1 MALVNLT
8 TNLKSLR
15 YGKDTVGGGN
25 SGQPFVRTTIPDD
38 LSDVGRTGGPDFLL
52 RGGTLLP
59 KIVFNDVKRISKLFY
74 PGRGREILTTNNPNQ
89 RTPDPLGVDA
99 SKNGRR
105 PVNLI
110 GTLFTAKQNILS
122 LTNVN
127 SQVGYVIAKKDAAIP
142 GNTGTAIG
150 NLIRS
155 IVPPLNQGIYTPL
168 STIGQ
173 AAGNA
178 IGLHLDKQ
186 GLGFNFKTT
195 KGSQDGNTL
204 LGLPTYLNTI
214 ATDGTEGNKSR
225 LFGLLNKINTRL
237 EGDESNDLYSYS
249 GGPGSTLGVG
259 KTEIVMVG
267 DQRTGI
273 NNPNTTREKPKVTWG
288 SATRFNTFSNPFD
301 ANNFSTPTSLFGPN
315 TPGNGS
321 PLSPVNQIG
330 SGGKTSYTIG
340 DINISPTVNDE
351 NLSNAITND
360 QFLRV
365 GASAAYLGNN
375 FILQNAN
382 TSIKD
387 AFLGNGK
394 VQTFSVY
401 EQNDDPFSLS
411 TKNNGEAFNSG
422 IGNRTPQL
430 QLSQEQISSKDPVS
444 KGGKIG
450 NFSKPFV
457 GPYVPASLDY
467 TEIGR
472 LNIEQR
478 VNLGDPGKKANRRSY
493 TIGRQELGENESV
506 ESNSGYKKALDQV
519 NALPI
524 YQSSAPTSDTIK
536 NDLVKFRIGV
546 IDNKDP
552 NLKTYIHFRAF
563 IDSMSDNFTADWQSQ
578 NYMGRGEKFYKYQGF
593 DRQISLSWTVAAQSK
608 QELIPMHQKLNYLAS
623 VCTPDYS
630 PEGYM
635 GGNLISLTIGGWC
648 YEQVGIMT
656 GLNLE
661 IPTESPWEI
670 ALPDDDNK
678 AFAQDGSSILSD
690 PSVKELP
697 MIIRITGFNFI
708 PIHNFVPKVQQN
720 FFPPK
725 NGAKLEGGGTFVG
738 EYGKEHYIGLTT
750 TGGKNNYSGGTGNL
764 NYIPSRVKA
773 KPVTTVIPEDR
784 KSSNFSNFEIPN
796 SFL

>member
-25 SGQPFVRTTIPDD
+25 SNQPYVKTSIPED

-59 KIVFNDVKRISKLFY
+59 KIVVNDVSRMTKMFFDFKSPRGPLF
-74 PGRGREILTTNNPNQ
+74 I
-89 RTPDPLGVDA
+89 
-99 SKNGRR
+99 
-105 PVNLI
+105 
-110 GTLFTAKQNILS
+110 AKQNLLS
-122 LTNVN
+122 LTNVS
-127 SQVGYVIAKKDAAIP
+127 SQVGYKEFKES
-142 GNTGTAIG
+142 NTPPPEGTAIG
-150 NLIRS
+150 NLLRS
-155 IVPPLNQGIYTPL
+155 LVPPLNQGIYLPL

-195 KGSQDGNTL
+195 IGSPDGNSL

-214 ATDGTEGNKSR
+214 HTNATDGPKSR
-225 LFGLLNKINTRL
+225 LFGLLDKVNTDTQ
-237 EGDESNDLYSYS
+237 GVNDLYSYS
-249 GGPGSTLGVG
+249 GGPGATLGVG
-259 KTEIVMVG
+259 KTNIKMVN

-288 SATRFNTFSNPFD
+288 SVTRFNTFANQFD
-301 ANNFSTPTSLFGPN
+301 VNNF
-315 TPGNGS
+315 GS
-321 PLSPVNQIG
+321 NPLSPANQIG

-351 NLSNAITND
+351 NLSNAIIND

-365 GASAAYLGNN
+365 GASAAYLGNS

-382 TSIKD
+382 TSIKN

-411 TKNNGEAFNSG
+411 TKNNGKAFNSG
-422 IGNRTPQL
+422 ILDRTPQL
-430 QLSQEQISSKDPVS
+430 QLSQEQISSKEP
-444 KGGKIG
+444 
-450 NFSKPFV
+450 FSKTGNQNNITNFTKDIAPNGNQFI
-457 GPYVPASLDY
+457 PNSLNYVND
-467 TEIGR
+467 
-472 LNIEQR
+472 NKIENR
-478 VNLGDPGKKANRRSY
+478 VNLGDPGKRANRISY
-493 TIGRQELGENESV
+493 TIGRQEEGQDLTVSQ
-506 ESNSGYKKALDQV
+506 NSGYKQALDKI

-524 YQSSAPTSDTIK
+524 YQSSSPTTDTIK

-546 IDNKDP
+546 ISNSNP

-563 IDSMSDNFTADWQSQ
+563 IDSMSDNFTAEWQDQ
-578 NYMGRGEKFYKYQGF
+578 AYMGRGEKFYKYQGF

-623 VCTPDYS
+623 VCAPDYS

-648 YEQVGIMT
+648 YEQVGIMK

-670 ALPDDDNK
+670 ALPDEGNK
-678 AFAQDGSSILSD
+678 AFAQDGSTILSD
-690 PSVKELP
+690 ASVKELP
-697 MIIRITGFNFI
+697 MIIKVTGFTFI
-708 PIHNFVPKVQQN
+708 PIHDFVPGVQKN
-720 FFPPK
+720 FFPLK
-725 NGAKLEGGGTFVG
+725 NGSELKGGGTFVG
-738 EYGKEHYIGLTT
+738 EYGQEQYIGLAT
-750 TGGKNNYSGGTGNL
+750 TGGKNNYSGGKGNI
-764 NYIPSRVKA
+764 NYVPSRVDA
-773 KPVTTVIPEDR
+773 VPTSTL
-784 KSSNFSNFEIPN
+784 KSDGIDFN
-796 SFL
+796 SFSSFETPNLLI

>member
-15 YGKDTVGGGN
+15 YGKDTIGGGN
-25 SGQPFVRTTIPDD
+25 SNQPYVKTSIPED

-59 KIVFNDVKRISKLFY
+59 KIIGNDVSRMTKMFFDFKSPRGPLF
-74 PGRGREILTTNNPNQ
+74 I
-89 RTPDPLGVDA
+89 
-99 SKNGRR
+99 
-105 PVNLI
+105 
-110 GTLFTAKQNILS
+110 AKQNLLS
-122 LTNVN
+122 LTNVS
-127 SQVGYVIAKKDAAIP
+127 SQVGYKEFKELDTP
-142 GNTGTAIG
+142 PPEGTSIG
-150 NLIRS
+150 NLLRS
-155 IVPPLNQGIYTPL
+155 LVPPLNQGIYLPL

-195 KGSQDGNTL
+195 VGSPDGNSL

-214 ATDGTEGNKSR
+214 HTNATDGPKSR
-225 LFGLLNKINTRL
+225 LFGLLDKVNTDTQ
-237 EGDESNDLYSYS
+237 GVNNLYSYS
-249 GGPGSTLGVG
+249 GGPGAILGVG
-259 KTEIVMVG
+259 KTNIVMVG

-288 SATRFNTFSNPFD
+288 SATRFSSFANPFD
-301 ANNFSTPTSLFGPN
+301 TNNFGS
-315 TPGNGS
+315 S
-321 PLSPVNQIG
+321 PLSRANQIG

-365 GASAAYLGNN
+365 GASAAYLGNS

-382 TSIKD
+382 TSIKS

-411 TKNNGEAFNSG
+411 TKNNGKAFNSG
-422 IGNRTPQL
+422 ILDRTPQL
-430 QLSQEQISSKDPVS
+430 QLSQEQISSKEP
-444 KGGKIG
+444 
-450 NFSKPFV
+450 FSKTGNQNNITNFTKDIAPNGNQFI
-457 GPYVPASLDY
+457 PNSLNYVND
-467 TEIGR
+467 
-472 LNIEQR
+472 NKIENR
-478 VNLGDPGKKANRRSY
+478 VNLGDPGKRANRISY
-493 TIGRQELGENESV
+493 TIGRQEEGQDLTVSQNT
-506 ESNSGYKKALDQV
+506 GYKQALDKI

-524 YQSSAPTSDTIK
+524 YQSSSPTTDNIK

-546 IDNKDP
+546 ISNKNPDI
-552 NLKTYIHFRAF
+552 KTYIHFRAF
-563 IDSMSDNFTADWQSQ
+563 IDNMSDNFTADWQDQ
-578 NYMGRGEKFYKYQGF
+578 KYMGRGEKFYKYQGF

-623 VCTPDYS
+623 VCAPDYS

-648 YEQVGIMT
+648 YEQVGIMK

-670 ALPDDDNK
+670 ALPDEGNK
-678 AFAQDGSSILSD
+678 AFAQDGSTILSD

-697 MIIRITGFNFI
+697 MIIRVTGFTFI
-708 PIHNFVPKVQQN
+708 PIHNFIPKVQNN
-720 FFPPK
+720 FFPLK
-725 NGAKLEGGGTFVG
+725 SGAKLEGGGTIVG
-738 EYGKEHYIGLTT
+738 EYGQEQYIGLAT
-750 TGGKNNYSGGTGNL
+750 TGGKNNYSGGKGNI
-764 NYIPSRVKA
+764 NYVPSRVDVVPASTPKSEG
-773 KPVTTVIPEDR
+773 PVFN
-784 KSSNFSNFEIPN
+784 SFSNFETPN
-796 SFL
+796 LLI

>member
-15 YGKDTVGGGN
+15 YGKDTIGGGN
-25 SGQPFVRTTIPDD
+25 SNQPYVKTSIPED

-59 KIVFNDVKRISKLFY
+59 KIVVNDVSRMTKMFFDFKSPRGPLF
-74 PGRGREILTTNNPNQ
+74 I
-89 RTPDPLGVDA
+89 
-99 SKNGRR
+99 
-105 PVNLI
+105 
-110 GTLFTAKQNILS
+110 AKQNLLS
-122 LTNVN
+122 LTNVS
-127 SQVGYVIAKKDAAIP
+127 SQVGYVVAKEDAVVTP
-142 GNTGTAIG
+142 LGEGTAIG
-150 NLIRS
+150 NLLRS
-155 IVPPLNQGIYTPL
+155 LVPPLNQGIYTPL

-195 KGSQDGNTL
+195 VGSPDGNSL

-214 ATDGTEGNKSR
+214 HTNATDGPKSR
-225 LFGLLNKINTRL
+225 LFGLLDKVNTDTQ
-237 EGDESNDLYSYS
+237 GVNNLYSYS
-249 GGPGSTLGVG
+249 GGPGAILGVG
-259 KTEIVMVG
+259 KTNIVMVG

-273 NNPNTTREKPKVTWG
+273 NNPNTTREIPKVTWG
-288 SATRFNTFSNPFD
+288 SATRFSSFANPFD
-301 ANNFSTPTSLFGPN
+301 TNNIGS
-315 TPGNGS
+315 S
-321 PLSPVNQIG
+321 PLSRANQIG

-340 DINISPTVNDE
+340 DINISPTVNDN

-365 GASAAYLGNN
+365 GASAAYLGNS

-382 TSIKD
+382 TSIKS

-411 TKNNGEAFNSG
+411 TKNNGKAFNSG
-422 IGNRTPQL
+422 ILDRTPQL
-430 QLSQEQISSKDPVS
+430 QLSQEQISSKEP
-444 KGGKIG
+444 
-450 NFSKPFV
+450 FSKTGNQNNITNFTKDIAPNGNQFI
-457 GPYVPASLDY
+457 PNSLNYV
-467 TEIGR
+467 
-472 LNIEQR
+472 NNNKIENR
-478 VNLGDPGKKANRRSY
+478 VNLGDPGKRANRISY
-493 TIGRQELGENESV
+493 TIGRQEEGQDLTVSQ
-506 ESNSGYKKALDQV
+506 NSGYKQALDKV

-524 YQSSAPTSDTIK
+524 YQSSSPTTDNIK

-546 IDNKDP
+546 IKNGNP
-552 NLKTYIHFRAF
+552 NIKTYIHFRAF
-563 IDSMSDNFTADWQSQ
+563 IDSMSDNFTDEWQDQ
-578 NYMGRGEKFYKYQGF
+578 AYMGRGEKFYKYQGF

-623 VCTPDYS
+623 VCAPDYS

-648 YEQVGIMT
+648 FEQVGIMK

-670 ALPDDDNK
+670 ALPDEGNK
-678 AFAQDGSSILSD
+678 AFAQDGSTILSD
-690 PSVKELP
+690 ASVKELP
-697 MIIRITGFNFI
+697 MIIRVTGFNFI

-720 FFPPK
+720 FFPDK
-725 NGAKLEGGGTFVG
+725 NGALLKGGGTFVG
-738 EYGKEHYIGLTT
+738 EYGKEQYIGLAT
-750 TGGKNNYSGGTGNL
+750 TGNKNNYSGGKGNI
-764 NYIPSRVKA
+764 NYVPSRVNPA
-773 KPVTTVIPEDR
+773 PTSVL
-784 KSSNFSNFEIPN
+784 KSEGIDFN
-796 SFL
+796 SFSSFETPNLLI

>member
-15 YGKDTVGGGN
+15 YGKDTIGGGN
-25 SGQPFVRTTIPDD
+25 SNQPYVKTSIPED

-59 KIVFNDVKRISKLFY
+59 KIIGNDVSRMTKMFFDFKSPRGPLF
-74 PGRGREILTTNNPNQ
+74 I
-89 RTPDPLGVDA
+89 
-99 SKNGRR
+99 
-105 PVNLI
+105 
-110 GTLFTAKQNILS
+110 AKQNLLS
-122 LTNVN
+122 LTNVS
-127 SQVGYVIAKKDAAIP
+127 SQVGYVVAKDNAIVIP
-142 GNTGTAIG
+142 GGEGTAIG
-150 NLIRS
+150 NLLRS
-155 IVPPLNQGIYTPL
+155 LVPPLNQGIYLPL

-195 KGSQDGNTL
+195 VGSPDGNSL

-214 ATDGTEGNKSR
+214 HTNATDGPKSR
-225 LFGLLNKINTRL
+225 LFGLLDKVNTDTQ
-237 EGDESNDLYSYS
+237 GVNNLYSYS
-249 GGPGSTLGVG
+249 GGPGAILGVG
-259 KTEIVMVG
+259 KTNIVMVG

-288 SATRFNTFSNPFD
+288 SATRFSSFANPFD
-301 ANNFSTPTSLFGPN
+301 TNNFGS
-315 TPGNGS
+315 S
-321 PLSPVNQIG
+321 PLSRANQIG

-365 GASAAYLGNN
+365 GASAAYLGNS

-382 TSIKD
+382 TSIKS

-411 TKNNGEAFNSG
+411 TKNNGKAFNSG
-422 IGNRTPQL
+422 ILDRTPQL
-430 QLSQEQISSKDPVS
+430 QLSQEQISSKEP
-444 KGGKIG
+444 
-450 NFSKPFV
+450 FSKTGNQNNITNFTKDIAPNGNQFI
-457 GPYVPASLDY
+457 PNSLNYVND
-467 TEIGR
+467 
-472 LNIEQR
+472 NKIENR
-478 VNLGDPGKKANRRSY
+478 VNLGDPGKRANRISY
-493 TIGRQELGENESV
+493 TIGRQEEGQDLTVSQ
-506 ESNSGYKKALDQV
+506 NSGYKQALDKI

-524 YQSSAPTSDTIK
+524 YQSSSPTTDNIK

-546 IDNKDP
+546 IKNGDP
-552 NLKTYIHFRAF
+552 NIKTYIHFRAF
-563 IDSMSDNFTADWQSQ
+563 IDGMSDNFTADWQDQ
-578 NYMGRGEKFYKYQGF
+578 KYMGRGEKFYKYQGF

-623 VCTPDYS
+623 VCAPDYS

-670 ALPDDDNK
+670 ALPDEGNK
-678 AFAQDGSSILSD
+678 AFAQDGSTILSD

-697 MIIRITGFNFI
+697 MIIRVTGFNFI
-708 PIHNFVPKVQQN
+708 PIHDFVPRVQKN

-725 NGAKLEGGGTFVG
+725 NGAKLKGGGTFVG
-738 EYGKEHYIGLTT
+738 EYGKEQYIGLAT
-750 TGGKNNYSGGTGNL
+750 TGGKNNYSSGKGNI
-764 NYIPSRVKA
+764 NYVPSRVDVVPTSVLKSEG
-773 KPVTTVIPEDR
+773 PVFN
-784 KSSNFSNFEIPN
+784 SFSNFETPN
-796 SFL
+796 LLI

>member
-1 MALVNLT
+1 MGLVNLT

-15 YGKDTVGGGN
+15 YGKDTIGGGN
-25 SGQPFVRTTIPDD
+25 SNQPYVKTSIPED

-59 KIVFNDVKRISKLFY
+59 KIIGNDVSRMTKMFFDFKSPRGPLF
-74 PGRGREILTTNNPNQ
+74 I
-89 RTPDPLGVDA
+89 
-99 SKNGRR
+99 
-105 PVNLI
+105 
-110 GTLFTAKQNILS
+110 AKQNLLS
-122 LTNVN
+122 LTNVS
-127 SQVGYVIAKKDAAIP
+127 SQVGYKEFKES
-142 GNTGTAIG
+142 NTPPPEGTSIG
-150 NLIRS
+150 NLLRS
-155 IVPPLNQGIYTPL
+155 LVPPLNQGIYLPL

-195 KGSQDGNTL
+195 VGSPDGNSL

-214 ATDGTEGNKSR
+214 HTNATDGPKSR
-225 LFGLLNKINTRL
+225 LFGLLDKVNTDTQ
-237 EGDESNDLYSYS
+237 GVNNLYSYS
-249 GGPGSTLGVG
+249 GGPGAILGVG
-259 KTEIVMVG
+259 KTNIVMVG

-288 SATRFNTFSNPFD
+288 SATRFSSFANPFD
-301 ANNFSTPTSLFGPN
+301 TNNFGS
-315 TPGNGS
+315 S
-321 PLSPVNQIG
+321 PLSRANQIG

-365 GASAAYLGNN
+365 GASAAYLGNS

-382 TSIKD
+382 TSIKS

-411 TKNNGEAFNSG
+411 TKNNGKAFNSG
-422 IGNRTPQL
+422 ILDRTPQL
-430 QLSQEQISSKDPVS
+430 QLSQEQISSKEP
-444 KGGKIG
+444 
-450 NFSKPFV
+450 FSKTGNQNNITNFTKDIAPNGNQFI
-457 GPYVPASLDY
+457 PNSLNYVND
-467 TEIGR
+467 
-472 LNIEQR
+472 NKIENR
-478 VNLGDPGKKANRRSY
+478 VNLGDPGKRANRISY
-493 TIGRQELGENESV
+493 TIGRQEEGQDLTVSQ
-506 ESNSGYKKALDQV
+506 NSGYKQALDKI

-524 YQSSAPTSDTIK
+524 YQSSSPTTDTIK

-546 IDNKDP
+546 IKNGDP
-552 NLKTYIHFRAF
+552 NIKTYIHFRAF
-563 IDSMSDNFTADWQSQ
+563 IDNMSDNFTADWQDQ
-578 NYMGRGEKFYKYQGF
+578 KYMGRGEKFYKYQGF

-623 VCTPDYS
+623 VCAPDYS

-648 YEQVGIMT
+648 YEQVGIMK

-670 ALPDDDNK
+670 ALPDEGNK
-678 AFAQDGSSILSD
+678 AFAQDGSTILSD

-697 MIIRITGFNFI
+697 MIIRVTGFTFI
-708 PIHNFVPKVQQN
+708 PIHNFIPKVQNN
-720 FFPPK
+720 FFPLK
-725 NGAKLEGGGTFVG
+725 SGAKLEGGGTFVG
-738 EYGKEHYIGLTT
+738 EYGQEQYIGLAT
-750 TGGKNNYSGGTGNL
+750 TGGKNNYSGGKGNI
-764 NYIPSRVKA
+764 NYVPSRVDVVPASTPKSEG
-773 KPVTTVIPEDR
+773 PVFN
-784 KSSNFSNFEIPN
+784 SFSNFETPN
-796 SFL
+796 LLI

>member
-1 MALVNLT
+1 MGLVNLT

-15 YGKDTVGGGN
+15 YGKDTIGGGN
-25 SGQPFVRTTIPDD
+25 SNQPYVKTSIPED

-59 KIVFNDVKRISKLFY
+59 KIIGNDVSRMTKMFFDFKSPRGPLF
-74 PGRGREILTTNNPNQ
+74 I
-89 RTPDPLGVDA
+89 
-99 SKNGRR
+99 
-105 PVNLI
+105 
-110 GTLFTAKQNILS
+110 AKQNLLS
-122 LTNVN
+122 LTNVS
-127 SQVGYVIAKKDAAIP
+127 SQVGYVVAKEDAVVIP
-142 GNTGTAIG
+142 GGEGTAIG
-150 NLIRS
+150 NLLRS
-155 IVPPLNQGIYTPL
+155 LVPPLNQGIYTPL

-195 KGSQDGNTL
+195 VGSPDGNSL

-214 ATDGTEGNKSR
+214 HTNATDGPKSR
-225 LFGLLNKINTRL
+225 LFGLLDKVNTDTQ
-237 EGDESNDLYSYS
+237 GVNNLYSYS
-249 GGPGSTLGVG
+249 GGPGAILGVG
-259 KTEIVMVG
+259 KTNIVMVG

-288 SATRFNTFSNPFD
+288 SATRFSSFANPFD
-301 ANNFSTPTSLFGPN
+301 TNNFGS
-315 TPGNGS
+315 S
-321 PLSPVNQIG
+321 PLSRANQIG

-365 GASAAYLGNN
+365 GASAAYLGNS

-382 TSIKD
+382 TSIKN

-411 TKNNGEAFNSG
+411 TKNNGKAFNSG
-422 IGNRTPQL
+422 ILDRTPQL
-430 QLSQEQISSKDPVS
+430 QLSQEQISSKEP
-444 KGGKIG
+444 
-450 NFSKPFV
+450 FSKTGNQNNITNFTKDIAPNGNQFI
-457 GPYVPASLDY
+457 PNSLNYVND
-467 TEIGR
+467 
-472 LNIEQR
+472 NKIENR
-478 VNLGDPGKKANRRSY
+478 VNLGDPGKRANRISY
-493 TIGRQELGENESV
+493 TIGRQEEGQDLTVSQ
-506 ESNSGYKKALDQV
+506 NSGYKQALDKI

-524 YQSSAPTSDTIK
+524 YQSSSPTTDTIK

-546 IDNKDP
+546 ISNKNPDI
-552 NLKTYIHFRAF
+552 KTYIHFRAF
-563 IDSMSDNFTADWQSQ
+563 IDSMSDNFTAEWQDQ
-578 NYMGRGEKFYKYQGF
+578 AYMGRGEKFYKYQGF

-623 VCTPDYS
+623 VCAPDYS

-648 YEQVGIMT
+648 YEQVGIMK

-670 ALPDDDNK
+670 ALPDEGNK

-697 MIIRITGFNFI
+697 MIIRVTGFNFI
-708 PIHNFVPKVQQN
+708 PIHNFVPRVQKNN
-720 FFPPK
+720 FPLK
-725 NGAKLEGGGTFVG
+725 NGAKLKGGGTFVG
-738 EYGKEHYIGLTT
+738 EYGPEQYIGLAT
-750 TGGKNNYSGGTGNL
+750 TGGKNNYSDGKGNI
-764 NYIPSRVKA
+764 NYVPSRVDVVPTSVLKSEG
-773 KPVTTVIPEDR
+773 PVFN
-784 KSSNFSNFEIPN
+784 SFSNFETPN
-796 SFL
+796 LLI

>member
-15 YGKDTVGGGN
+15 YGKDTIGGGN
-25 SGQPFVRTTIPDD
+25 SNQPYVKTSIPED

-59 KIVFNDVKRISKLFY
+59 KIIGNDVSRMTKMFFDFKSPRGPLF
-74 PGRGREILTTNNPNQ
+74 I
-89 RTPDPLGVDA
+89 
-99 SKNGRR
+99 
-105 PVNLI
+105 
-110 GTLFTAKQNILS
+110 AKQNLLS
-122 LTNVN
+122 LTNVS
-127 SQVGYVIAKKDAAIP
+127 SQVGYKEFKESDTP
-142 GNTGTAIG
+142 PPEGTSIG
-150 NLIRS
+150 NLLRS
-155 IVPPLNQGIYTPL
+155 LVPPLNQGIYLPL

-195 KGSQDGNTL
+195 VGSPDGNSL

-214 ATDGTEGNKSR
+214 HTNATDGPKSR
-225 LFGLLNKINTRL
+225 LFGLLDKVNTDTQ
-237 EGDESNDLYSYS
+237 GVNNLYSYS
-249 GGPGSTLGVG
+249 GGPGAILGVG
-259 KTEIVMVG
+259 KTNIVMVG

-288 SATRFNTFSNPFD
+288 SATRFSSFANPFD
-301 ANNFSTPTSLFGPN
+301 TNNFGS
-315 TPGNGS
+315 S
-321 PLSPVNQIG
+321 PLSRANQIG

-365 GASAAYLGNN
+365 GASAAYLGNS

-382 TSIKD
+382 TSIKS

-411 TKNNGEAFNSG
+411 TKNNGKAFNSG
-422 IGNRTPQL
+422 ILDRTPQL
-430 QLSQEQISSKDPVS
+430 QLSQEQISSKEP
-444 KGGKIG
+444 
-450 NFSKPFV
+450 FSKTGNQNNITNFTKDIAPNGNQFI
-457 GPYVPASLDY
+457 PNSLNYVND
-467 TEIGR
+467 
-472 LNIEQR
+472 NKIENR
-478 VNLGDPGKKANRRSY
+478 VNLGDPGKRANRISY
-493 TIGRQELGENESV
+493 TIGRQEEGQDLTVSQ
-506 ESNSGYKKALDQV
+506 NSGYKQALDKI

-524 YQSSAPTSDTIK
+524 YQSSSPTTDTIK

-546 IDNKDP
+546 ISNKNPDI
-552 NLKTYIHFRAF
+552 KTYIHFRAF
-563 IDSMSDNFTADWQSQ
+563 IDNMSDNFTADWQDQ
-578 NYMGRGEKFYKYQGF
+578 KYMGRGEKFYKYQGF

-623 VCTPDYS
+623 VCAPDYS

-648 YEQVGIMT
+648 YEQVGIMK

-670 ALPDDDNK
+670 ALPDEGNK
-678 AFAQDGSSILSD
+678 AFAQDGSTILSD

-697 MIIRITGFNFI
+697 MIIRVTGFTFI
-708 PIHNFVPKVQQN
+708 PIHNFIPKVQNN
-720 FFPPK
+720 FFPLK
-725 NGAKLEGGGTFVG
+725 SGAKLEGGGTFVG
-738 EYGKEHYIGLTT
+738 EYGQEQYIGLAT

-764 NYIPSRVKA
+764 NYIPGRERVKPI
-773 KPVTTVIPEDR
+773 KLPEPVGIQPIAFELPTAPEL
-784 KSSNFSNFEIPN
+784 N
-796 SFL
+796 L